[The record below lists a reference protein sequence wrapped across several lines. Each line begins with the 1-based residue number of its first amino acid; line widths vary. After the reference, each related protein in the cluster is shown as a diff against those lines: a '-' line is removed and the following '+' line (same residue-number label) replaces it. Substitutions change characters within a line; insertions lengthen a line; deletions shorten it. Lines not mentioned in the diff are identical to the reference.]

1 MPRTIEE
8 IEAEANEQR
17 QLSFQQKKQQFPTVD
32 PEVLEILEQIDQEE
46 KEGSAFLGT
55 VGGLGVELGGGLAST
70 AYLNKLHKSGKLL
83 NFLSKAKYFSLGGF
97 AGPQALEPISTVTGG
112 LTFIGSSAA
121 LWGFSNFMG
130 QKVREAYGL
139 QEGVSYGELLTTGV
153 FGALTGPSS
162 STVNL
167 LSTIGKKGTEKQVL
181 KATGQSLTE
190 LGVYKKGGT
199 VLLNG
204 AKTFIGGAS
213 FAVAET
219 AVRQE
224 LQIAMNE
231 RDKRDTYEYLFAA
244 GIGGSLNSILSV
256 WGRTGKWGRNEQI
269 RITDK
274 AKDSVKE
281 RLDDLK
287 SQLKEQQDS
296 GGSGFFY
303 NRKVKNLSRE
313 IKETEDAFKLLDSA
327 SKQFKEVDEVT
338 TKIETGKT
346 KQSFNDEVKTP
357 IADKVPE
364 DVGDDTSMIL
374 DDVKELIKESEE
386 IDIKKVKDREA
397 GQETDIQITQPELVG
412 KANYLNEE
420 LKEEISNEIARILS
434 KEKQGVDVT
443 NNYKRLKVF
452 VENQKTLQQE
462 VLDTP
467 NMVAGRNM
475 LADQARRGLF
485 LGRFRNKSQS
495 KELRDQAF
503 DDLTKSIDNKIS
515 KLKGVDEDVT
525 SLRGVLKKLD
535 QDLDQIKK
543 VNASVG
549 KTRKLARTPTVRPI
563 AQKDSEKAII
573 KLEEQLEKL
582 RAGEVDL
589 SKETRK
595 IKKDKA
601 QKEAVLKK
609 KINFYK
615 QAQKELRQVD
625 VLEKELDD
633 LLKMSPKDFAKLTA
647 KEKKN
652 KDLLKKNQV
661 ESKVKKIQTKI
672 NTAKRNLRKIYKGM
686 EDRKAKDIDAEFYN
700 SLEKYFYQSIE
711 NSFGFKF
718 RRGLNTV
725 TTMRQASLIDQVSSV
740 VAGIPSGAYGLTKTF
755 VKAHTNIVSN
765 LWQKRGIGLTG
776 KLYLGNISSTFQMFS
791 GLPEALKAGYL
802 SAKKLQSVTDPGKDS
817 KFIDSDSKFSMEKG
831 ISRTIK
837 QQRVSAERRAKAQEN
852 LLKFVDKHFVLG
864 SIWNVMS
871 LGLRGIIGV
880 DEVFRRQLTKVR
892 VASKARTQA
901 ILENSSDPKVSIKDR
916 EKEILDTVWKKNGD
930 GINVIQE
937 TEEMLTEINF
947 AREEMFY
954 AASKDNVDDVHIALV
969 NRALESFRK
978 GLGNNP
984 ETNFVVRAIF
994 PFMDVVVRGVYRGAR
1009 MTALGTGLPAFV
1021 RGKYLNPYAR
1031 RINKL
1036 KSNLKDLEKQK
1047 KDFIPQDNPNKTRQK
1062 YLEEIADEEAEILER
1077 IERLRTRRTEYNEEL
1092 LADSVIGASLMAMGA
1107 SGALLED
1114 KDGNPLFTG
1123 GLGYLTPSQR
1133 DTFKKRGINSYRAAG
1148 VPYQAMIPFSLPAA
1162 FAADISYWFKLKEK
1176 NLLNSEQDFPS
1187 VMLSSIRTFVDELPF
1202 NQGIKQLSDLIP
1214 QKLDKSTEGSFKR
1227 ASADLIASYSMVPA
1241 QARKITKIFTG
1252 EQKVADLKGGTFN
1265 DRFLYSAFG
1274 VFPQNNKVNIFGKDL
1289 ISSQNP
1295 LQSTLRFTPDTPAII
1310 TTFDT
1315 VAAADVL
1322 NILPNEI
1329 KDTLTYD
1336 IKMKDFRNEEGRTLY
1351 YEFAQRL
1358 KETNIERDVND
1369 LINSR
1374 NWLSKFGGE
1383 ERGGSTV
1390 MGERGK
1396 ETNEALHELEALIR
1410 MYWDVVTEEL
1420 VNENEDF
1427 LDSFINENE
1436 ESLLEVLRTQ
1446 QESIL
1451 LGDETIREVTP
1462 LKLKIK

>member
-1 MPRTIEE
+1 MPRSIEE
-8 IEAEANEQR
+8 IETEEEEAK
-17 QLSFQQKKQQFPTVD
+17 QLSFQTKQEQFPTVD
-32 PEVLEILEQIDQEE
+32 PEVLEILEGIEQEE

-97 AGPQALEPISTVTGG
+97 AGPQAAEPVSTITGG
-112 LTFIGSSAA
+112 AAFIGSSAA
-121 LWGFSNFMG
+121 LWGFSNFLG
-130 QKVREAYGL
+130 QKVREASGL

-167 LSTIGKKGTEKQVL
+167 LSTLGKKGSEKQVL

-204 AKTFIGGAS
+204 TKTFIGGAS

-244 GIGGSLNSILSV
+244 GIGGSLNSILSI

-274 AKDSVKE
+274 AKDSVKG
-281 RLDDLK
+281 RLDNLK
-287 SQLKEQQDS
+287 AQLKEQQNS
-296 GGSGFFY
+296 GDSGFFH
-303 NRKVKNLSRE
+303 NRKIKKLNKE

-327 SKQFKEVDEVT
+327 SKQFKDVDEVT

-346 KQSFNDEVKTP
+346 KESFNDEVKTP
-357 IADKVPE
+357 ISDKIPE

-374 DDVKELIKESEE
+374 DDVKDLIKESEE
-386 IDIKKVKDREA
+386 IDIKKVQDRET
-397 GQETDIQITQPELVG
+397 GQQSDIQITQPELLG
-412 KANYLNEE
+412 KAVSLNEE
-420 LKEEISNEIARILS
+420 LKDEISNEIARILK
-434 KEKQGVDVT
+434 KEKKGADVT
-443 NNYKRLKVF
+443 NHYKRLKVL
-452 VENQKTLQQE
+452 VENQKTLHQE
-462 VLDTP
+462 VIDTP
-467 NMVAGRNM
+467 NMVAGRTL
-475 LADQARRGLF
+475 LANQSRRGLF
-485 LGRFRNKSQS
+485 LGRFRSKSQS

-503 DDLTKSIDNKIS
+503 EDLSKSIDNKIS
-515 KLKGVDEDVT
+515 KIKGVDEDVT
-525 SLRGVLKKLD
+525 SLKGVLKKVD

-543 VNASVG
+543 VNAAVG
-549 KTRKLARTPTVRPI
+549 KTRKLTRTPAVRPI
-563 AQKDSEKAII
+563 AQKESQKTIE
-573 KLEEQLEKL
+573 KLEAELEKL
-582 RAGEVDL
+582 RAGDVDL
-589 SKETRK
+589 GKETRK
-595 IKKDKA
+595 VKKDKA
-601 QKEAVLKK
+601 QQEAVLKQ

-647 KEKKN
+647 KEKKR
-652 KDLLKKNQV
+652 KDLLKKKQV
-661 ESKVKKIQTKI
+661 ESKVKKLQTKI
-672 NTAKRNLRKIYKGM
+672 DKTRKNLRTILKAM
-686 EDRKAKDIDAEFYN
+686 ETRKAKDIDAEFYT

-755 VKAHTNIVSN
+755 VKAHTNIISN
-765 LWQKRGIGLTG
+765 ILQKRGIGLTA
-776 KLYLGNISSTFQMFS
+776 KLYFGNLTASFQMFA
-791 GLPEALKAGYL
+791 GLKEALKAGYL
-802 SAKKLQSVTDPGKDS
+802 SAKRLQSVTDPGKDS
-817 KFIDSDSKFSMEKG
+817 KFIDTESKFSMGKG
-831 ISRTIK
+831 IPRSVK
-837 QQRVSAERRAKAQEN
+837 QAKVSAERRAAAKQNILNFA
-852 LLKFVDKHFVLG
+852 DRHFVFG

-901 ILENSSDPKVSIKDR
+901 ILEHENNPKISVKER

-954 AASKDNVDDVHIALV
+954 AASKDNVDDIHIALV

-978 GLGNNP
+978 FLGKTP
-984 ETNFVVRAIF
+984 EGNFLVRTFI

-1009 MTALGTGLPAFV
+1009 LTALGTGLPSIARAKV
-1021 RGKYLNPYAR
+1021 LNPYSR
-1031 RINKL
+1031 KINKL
-1036 KSNLKDLEKQK
+1036 KAEQKTLQK
-1047 KDFIPQDNPNKTRQK
+1047 KKKEFIPEDNPRKTKQQ
-1062 YLEEIADEEAEILER
+1062 YLEELADEEAEILER

-1092 LADSVIGASLMAMGA
+1092 LADSVVGASLLAMGA
-1107 SGALLED
+1107 TGGLMED
-1114 KDGNPLFTG
+1114 DDGNPLVTG

-1133 DTFKKRGINSYRAAG
+1133 KKFKERGISSYRAG
-1148 VPYQAMIPFSLPAA
+1148 GIPYQAMIPLSLPMA
-1162 FAADISYWFKLKEK
+1162 FSSDISYWIKLKQK
-1176 NLLNSEQDFPS
+1176 NLLNSDQDFPA
-1187 VMLSSIRTFVDELPF
+1187 VMISSLRTFVNELPF
-1202 NQGIKQLSDLIP
+1202 NQGIEQLSNLIP
-1214 QKLDKSTEGSFKR
+1214 QKLDKSTEGVLKKEF
-1227 ASADLIASYSMVPA
+1227 ADLMASYSMVPA
-1241 QARKITKIFTG
+1241 QVKKITKLFTG
-1252 EQKVADLKGGTFN
+1252 EGKVADLKGGDFY

-1274 VFPQNNKVNIFGKDL
+1274 VFPENNQVDIFGDD
-1289 ISSQNP
+1289 IVSSQNP
-1295 LQSTLRFTPDTPAII
+1295 LQSTLRFTPDTKEEI
-1310 TTFDT
+1310 TSYDT

-1322 NILPNEI
+1322 GILNTEI
-1329 KDTLTYD
+1329 KPNLVYG
-1336 IKMKDFRNEEGRTLY
+1336 IKMRDYRNEEGRTLF
-1351 YEFAQRL
+1351 YEFAKRL
-1358 KETNIERDVND
+1358 RKTNIKKDVQD
-1369 LINSR
+1369 LISSTDWKNR
-1374 NWLSKFGGE
+1374 FNK
-1383 ERGGSTV
+1383 GSTEI
-1390 MGERGK
+1390 GEKG
-1396 ETNEALHELEALIR
+1396 EQTNEALQQLEGLIR
-1410 MYWDVVTEEL
+1410 MYWDQVTEDIL
-1420 VNENEDF
+1420 FENKSF
-1427 LDSFINENE
+1427 LESFINEDENSLYNEIQLKE
-1436 ESLLEVLRTQ
+1436 ES
-1446 QESIL
+1446 IY
-1451 LGDETIREVTP
+1451 LGDETIRKVDP
-1462 LKLKIK
+1462 LKLKD